1 MVRTTIIIE
10 LLVLLIAGY
19 LVTGVAIATLKRKEL
34 LPKKKGGVSR
44 IFWLVGLFAAALC
57 LNNTLA
63 AIILGLCLALTA
75 ISLLMIDT
83 EKEKRLAIGLGR
95 LLGVPGTIGI
105 VANVIISIVA
115 TGLGKGKMLY
125 WLIAPAFYYLVL
137 AIAGHELRSEEPK
150 KKEKTDFGL
159 PLALTVIFA
168 AGIVAIIVF
177 MNTKGVI

>member
-1 MVRTTIIIE
+1 MRTTIIIE

-19 LVTGVAIATLKRKEL
+19 LVTGVAITTLKRKEL

-57 LNNTLA
+57 LNSAMA
-63 AIILGLCLALTA
+63 AIILGLCSALTA
-75 ISLLMIDT
+75 ISLLMTDT

-105 VANVIISIVA
+105 VANVIISIVT

-125 WLIAPAFYYLVL
+125 WLIAPGLYYVFL
-137 AIAGHELRSEEPK
+137 AIAGYELGKDKQQKRNY
-150 KKEKTDFGL
+150 DFVL
-159 PLALTVIFA
+159 PLALTTVFV
-168 AGIVAIIVF
+168 VAIAVILVF
-177 MNTKGVI
+177 SKDKGVI